1 MLAEFNYYETSI
13 TVDKE
18 DVIWHYHTSE
28 ISKYDGFKGK
38 TINLNIIIAE
48 GLRYKKS
55 VIFHFGKFEAK
66 PRGESTPEEAKEY
79 DKKLEE
85 ILDKKNRVYGRKL
98 NGLILDTLRRFDS
111 ARFGL

>member
-1 MLAEFNYYETSI
+1 M
-13 TVDKE
+13 
-18 DVIWHYHTSE
+18 
-28 ISKYDGFKGK
+28 SKYDDFKGK
-38 TINLNIIIAE
+38 TINLNIVIAE

-55 VIFHFGKFEAK
+55 VVFHFGKFEAK
-66 PRGESTPEEAKEY
+66 PRGESSTEEAKEY

-111 ARFGL
+111 VRFGL